1 MNEMWSKESGE
12 WGGGLIGGQCSG
24 NLRGLKI
31 GECVM

>member
-12 WGGGLIGGQCSG
+12 WGELIGGQCSG